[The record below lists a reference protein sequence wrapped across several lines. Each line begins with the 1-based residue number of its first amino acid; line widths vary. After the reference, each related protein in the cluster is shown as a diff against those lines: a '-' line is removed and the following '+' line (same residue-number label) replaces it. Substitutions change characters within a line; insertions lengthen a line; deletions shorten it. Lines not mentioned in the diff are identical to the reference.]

1 MNLAK
6 KAILIGLFI
15 SLTACTQGYRD
26 RIAKNFEKAKKEFQT
41 DIQEEMEYIAE
52 LTGNIGEKGEEET
65 SKEEII
71 EMILDSPKRYT
82 AIKSC
87 RDEFFI
93 TRKQKS
99 CEFQEYDVLKELV
112 NSQKVSLD
120 NFPFWRDQSFKEYF
134 DSEYFHINA
143 GTPMFNIYGFSYKLA
158 ADRKSPELVKFDP
171 RGIRASEFMLTNMEH
186 YFNLMPVE
194 FIFVLDEKINSLS
207 DSDPNKMK
215 FAQIFEY
222 FSKRA
227 VQQGVKVPVKNLL
240 IYKKLYGKS

>member
-1 MNLAK
+1 MNLIK
-6 KAILIGLFI
+6 KSILIGLLI

-26 RIAKNFEKAKKEFQT
+26 RIAKNFEKVKQEFQT
-41 DIQEEMEYIAE
+41 GIQEEMEGIAE

-65 SKEEII
+65 SREEII
-71 EMILDSPKRYT
+71 KMILNSPKDYT
-82 AIKSC
+82 VNKSC
-87 RDEFFI
+87 ENKFLI
-93 TRKQKS
+93 KKKQKS
-99 CEFQEYDVLKELV
+99 CRFQEYEVLEELV

-134 DSEYFHINA
+134 DRGYFDTYDR
-143 GTPMFNIYGFSYKLA
+143 TPLFTVYGFSYKIA
-158 ADRKSPELVKFDP
+158 ADRKGPELVDFNP

-186 YFNLMPVE
+186 YFKLMPVE

-215 FAQIFEY
+215 LAQIFEY
-222 FSKRA
+222 FSQRA